1 MTILPFLIGDKWT
14 TGRGEAFDSV
24 NPADGSVSARIG
36 AADAADVDDAVATAR
51 AAFER
56 PAWRELL
63 PHKRGRLLAR
73 MADLIER
80 DVEPL
85 ARAQMADNGKTLRE
99 CLSQAADA
107 ASVFRYYAAL
117 CETTGGEIT
126 PQRGPSTTFTVYE
139 PMGVVAAITPW
150 NSPLTIEA
158 QKLAPILAAGNA
170 VILKPS
176 EVTPQVALR
185 YGALALE
192 AGFPAGIVNVVTGL
206 GDVGR
211 ALVAHPGVD
220 LVSFT
225 GGTVAGRHIAE
236 AAGRRLC
243 PVVLELGGKS
253 PNAVF
258 ADADLDA
265 AVKGAA
271 AGIFVSGG
279 QSCIAGSRIFVEA
292 SIHDEFVER
301 LAQEALAWAPGVP
314 EDPKARIGPMASF
327 AHRDAVARAVDV
339 ARSEGATVAAGGSAP
354 DDPAFAGGAY
364 YLPTVLTGLTNAART
379 CREEIFGPVCV
390 VIPFADEADFVAQA
404 NDSDFGLAAGVW
416 TSDSRRAWRV
426 ARAMRAG
433 TVWINTY
440 KESSISTPFGGVKAS
455 GIGREKGLAGLR
467 AYCQPKGLFWN
478 LA

>member
-1 MTILPFLIGDKWT
+1 MTVLPFLVGDTWT
-14 TGRGEAFDSV
+14 TGRGEPFESV
-24 NPADGSVSARIG
+24 NPADGSVAARLG
-36 AADAADVDDAVATAR
+36 AADAADVDAAVACAR
-51 AAFER
+51 AAF
-56 PAWRELL
+56 AQASWRNLL
-63 PHKRGRLLAR
+63 PHRRGRLLSR

-80 DVEPL
+80 DIEPL

-99 CLSQAADA
+99 CRAQAADA

-117 CETTGGEIT
+117 CETAGGEIT

-170 VILKPS
+170 VVLKPS

-185 YGALALE
+185 FAALALE
-192 AGFPAGIVNVVTGL
+192 AGFPPGIVNVVTGL

-211 ALVAHPGVD
+211 ALVAHPGID

-236 AAGRRLC
+236 IAGRKLC

-253 PNAVF
+253 PNVVF

-265 AVKGAA
+265 AVKGVA

-292 SIHDEFVER
+292 AIYDTLVER
-301 LAQEALAWAPGVP
+301 LAVEALAWAPGKP

-327 AHRDAVARAVDV
+327 AHRDAVERAVDV
-339 ARSEGATVAAGGSAP
+339 ARS
-354 DDPAFAGGAY
+354 
-364 YLPTVLTGLTNAART
+364 
-379 CREEIFGPVCV
+379 
-390 VIPFADEADFVAQA
+390 
-404 NDSDFGLAAGVW
+404 
-416 TSDSRRAWRV
+416 
-426 ARAMRAG
+426 
-433 TVWINTY
+433 
-440 KESSISTPFGGVKAS
+440 
-455 GIGREKGLAGLR
+455 
-467 AYCQPKGLFWN
+467 
-478 LA
+478 